1 MPAEHAP
8 VQRTPAEHTPAAPAT
23 EEPLLRV
30 RGLVKHFPIMRGV
43 LLPRPAG
50 AVRAVDGIDF
60 DIADGQTLALVGESG
75 CGKTTTGRLILRMIE
90 PGAGTIHFAG
100 RDLRKL
106 SPEAMR
112 LQRQQMQIIFQDPYG
127 SLDPRMTVSDILD
140 EPLRIHGAGGRSA
153 RKQRVAELLDLVGL
167 RSEYANRYP
176 HEFSGGQRQ
185 RIGIARALALKPRFI
200 VCDEPVSALDV
211 SIQAQIVNLMLDLQK
226 EFNLTYLFIAHDL
239 GVVKHV
245 ADRVAVMYLGR
256 IVEIA
261 HKHPL
266 YASPQHPYT
275 QALLAAVPIPRPS
288 ARQALSPLK
297 GEIPSPSNPP
307 PGCHF
312 NTRCPHAYDRCRHEA
327 PALRRVAPGHRAACH
342 LLVPID

>member
-1 MPAEHAP
+1 MPPDRLAG
-8 VQRTPAEHTPAAPAT
+8 
-23 EEPLLRV
+23 EPLLRV

-50 AVRAVDGIDF
+50 AVRAVDGVDF
-60 DIADGQTLALVGESG
+60 DIAEGETLGLVGESG
-75 CGKTTTGRLILRMIE
+75 CGKTTTGRLVLRLIE
-90 PGAGTIHFAG
+90 AGAGTIHFDG
-100 RDLRKL
+100 EDLLAL
-106 SPEAMR
+106 SPQAMR
-112 LQRQQMQIIFQDPYG
+112 LRRQQMQIIFQDPYG

-140 EPLRIHGAGGRSA
+140 EPLRIHRAGDRAARS
-153 RKQRVAELLDLVGL
+153 RRVTELLDVVGL
-167 RSEYANRYP
+167 RKEYASRYP

-211 SIQAQIVNLMLDLQK
+211 SIQAQIVNLMLDLQQ
-226 EFNLTYLFIAHDL
+226 EFGLTYLFIAHDL

-261 HKHPL
+261 HKQSL
-266 YASPQHPYT
+266 YASPRHPYS

-288 ARQALSPLK
+288 AQQALAPLK

-312 NTRCPHAYDRCRHEA
+312 HTRCPQAHDRCRVEA
-327 PALRRVAPGHRAACH
+327 PALREVAPGHRAACH
-342 LLVPID
+342 LLAPAA